1 MLALQKEK
9 QSTVLFFVAVVVA
22 VVVECVCV
30 LKCANESIRRC
41 WCAPAL
47 CSYRWRDER
56 QVDAYTN
63 SINMSFLQTSYKNY
77 IHFYLLLQ
85 TSADCLSGPSSTNHR
100 NFSHIRLQCMRSS
113 TIWFAE
119 RVTDYKSM
127 MESKSNR
134 TEQFAIQIETHT
146 HENGKEA
153 KQFVS
158 KQWGNVILSF
168 ELFYSND
175 LMHTPNQSLSH
186 SLSQFNC
193 YFTLL
198 MQNCGFNRRH
208 SSLLPIV

>member
-134 TEQFAIQIETHT
+134 TEQFAIQIETAHT
-146 HENGKEA
+146 RKWQRGKAICVKTMGKCNIVIWIILFKWFDAHA
-153 KQFVS
+153 KPVS
-158 KQWGNVILSF
+158 FSLSVSIQL
-168 ELFYSND
+168 LFYTID
-175 LMHTPNQSLSH
+175 AKLR
-186 SLSQFNC
+186 F
-193 YFTLL
+193 
-198 MQNCGFNRRH
+198 
-208 SSLLPIV
+208 

>member
-1 MLALQKEK
+1 
-9 QSTVLFFVAVVVA
+9 
-22 VVVECVCV
+22 
-30 LKCANESIRRC
+30 
-41 WCAPAL
+41 
-47 CSYRWRDER
+47 
-56 QVDAYTN
+56 
-63 SINMSFLQTSYKNY
+63 
-77 IHFYLLLQ
+77 
-85 TSADCLSGPSSTNHR
+85 
-100 NFSHIRLQCMRSS
+100 
-113 TIWFAE
+113 
-119 RVTDYKSM
+119 M